1 MKYIKKIKYKITMWY
16 VFFKYKF
23 FNFLCKFRR
32 WYEKNV
38 NMNFI
43 KKYRFNFK
51 NKINF
56 LIELQRYADFYVN

>member
-1 MKYIKKIKYKITMWY
+1 MWY
-16 VFFKYKF
+16 VFLRYKF
-23 FNFLCKFRR
+23 LNFLCKFRM

-43 KKYRFNFK
+43 KKYKFDYK

-56 LIELQRYADFYVN
+56 LK

>member
-1 MKYIKKIKYKITMWY
+1 MWY
-16 VFFKYKF
+16 AFLKYKF
-23 FNFLCKFRR
+23 LNFLCKFRM

-43 KKYRFNFK
+43 KKYRFDFK

-56 LIELQRYADFYVN
+56 LI